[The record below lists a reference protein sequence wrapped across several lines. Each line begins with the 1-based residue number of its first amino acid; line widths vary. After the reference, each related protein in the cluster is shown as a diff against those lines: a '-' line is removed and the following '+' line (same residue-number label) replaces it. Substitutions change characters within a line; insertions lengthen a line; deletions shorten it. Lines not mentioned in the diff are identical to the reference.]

1 MIPSNYN
8 ILPYDG
14 IANYYQSVFTEDESI
29 SLMEKLSETIIW
41 RNDESK
47 IFGKHYITKRKVAWY
62 GDKAFEYKYSNVK
75 KNALNWTHE
84 LLLIKDRVE
93 KLTSESFNSCLLNL
107 YHDGSEGMGW
117 HSDNESMLKKNATI
131 ASLSLGAKRRFC
143 LKHKKTN
150 EKTEITLDNGSII
163 LMKGEIQSNWLHQL
177 PKMLKIKHPRINLTF
192 RAFKE
197 IKNEY

>member
-14 IANYYQSVFTEDESI
+14 IANYYQSVFTEDESL
-29 SLMEKLSETIIW
+29 SLMKKLSETITW

-62 GDKAFEYKYSNVK
+62 GDKAFEYKYSNIK
-75 KNALNWTHE
+75 KNALAWTHE

-117 HSDNESMLKKNATI
+117 HSDNEPMLKKNATI

-143 LKHKKTN
+143 FKHKKTN
-150 EKTEITLDNGSII
+150 EKTEITLDNGSIL

-177 PKMLKIKHPRINLTF
+177 PKMLKIRHPRINLTF